1 MDGTLLNSKKQLP
14 QDFTEV
20 YNKMSASGI
29 QFVVASG
36 RQYYTLEDEFKH
48 LNHNIA
54 FVAENGG
61 FIKWSGGEI
70 VTRSIKPK
78 DATGLINKIRAI
90 EGANIVLCGKDGAYV
105 EDTSNDF
112 VNEMSKYYF
121 RHKVVEDL
129 TLVQDDILKIAVNDF
144 SNMESSTYPQ
154 LKELSND
161 FQIST
166 SSPIWLD
173 IMPKGT
179 NKGNAVKFLQEK
191 FGISKEETVV
201 FGDYLND
208 LEMMTEAK
216 YSYAMANAHSLVIKA
231 AAFEALSNDQEG
243 VTKVIISLL
252 DKH

>member
-1 MDGTLLNSKKQLP
+1 MDGTLLSSNKQLP
-14 QDFTEV
+14 RDFLAVFNRLKAE
-20 YNKMSASGI
+20 GI

-48 LNHNIA
+48 LNHNIV

-61 FIKWSGGEI
+61 FIKWSGGEM
-70 VTRSIKPK
+70 VTRSVKPK
-78 DATGLINKIRAI
+78 DASGLINRIRAI

-105 EDTSNDF
+105 EDTSKDF
-112 VNEMSKYYF
+112 VSEMSKYYV
-121 RHKVVEDL
+121 RHKIVEDL
-129 TLVQDDILKIAVNDF
+129 TFVQDDILKIAVNDF

-179 NKGNAVKFLQEK
+179 NKGNAIKFLQEK
-191 FGISKEETVV
+191 FGVSKEQTVV

-216 YSYAMANAHSLVIKA
+216 YSYAMANAHSLVKEA

-243 VTKVIISLL
+243 VTKAIIALL
-252 DKH
+252 DE